1 MAVDSNTNSLAWD
14 SSSSLLQS
22 QSLSNIPN
30 HYDRSIIAPLTLSQR
45 KHFSHATLLQLPPL
59 KFRSTLT
66 WGSSEEEILLS
77 QSATSTTERESTM
90 FRQRLDRL
98 RTTLSVRF
106 FLSLE
111 DCFFPIENNL
121 GYRVRYVYIDNA
133 WLFLEN

>member
-14 SSSSLLQS
+14 SRSSLLQS

-106 FLSLE
+106 FFCLLKIVS
-111 DCFFPIENNL
+111 
-121 GYRVRYVYIDNA
+121 
-133 WLFLEN
+133 FLLKIS

>member
-111 DCFFPIENNL
+111 DCFFPIENIL
-121 GYRVRYVYIDNA
+121 GYLVRYVYIDNA